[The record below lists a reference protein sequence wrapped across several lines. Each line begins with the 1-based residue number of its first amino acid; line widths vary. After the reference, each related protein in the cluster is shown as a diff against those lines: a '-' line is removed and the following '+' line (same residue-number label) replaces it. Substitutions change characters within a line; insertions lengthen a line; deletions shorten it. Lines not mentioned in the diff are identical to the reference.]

1 MVLVGRPGAEE
12 TWTFSADSVSSVQD
26 DDYSR
31 TVLEGDAEVQTGNM
45 LIKANRLELSGDDYN
60 RIDGSGSTSIFD
72 SDRNIS
78 VESDRFS
85 YNRDDKV
92 IEFRGRITMVDY
104 DEDTVIR
111 CEILKLIEDDDLV
124 EMQVFVRLI
133 QDDTISRG
141 EFATFDM
148 DKEILNISGNPV
160 VWRKDDEYRAEEI
173 QVNLD
178 TEEIIL
184 SGRVSGSLKT
194 KDNEAGQS
202 GSAEGEGVEP
212 GSPKQTEDGAEGEV
226 KDGAEDGSEVLN
238 DKAGTDGSAGGVNG
252 PDEN

>member
-1 MVLVGRPGAEE
+1 MSVGWLGAEE
-12 TWTFSADSVSSVQD
+12 TWNFSANSVSSVQG

-31 TVLEGDAEVQTGNM
+31 TVLEGNAEVQTGNM
-45 LIKANRLELSGDDYN
+45 LIKADRLELSGDDYN
-60 RIDGSGSTSIFD
+60 RIDGSGSTNIFD

-133 QDDTISRG
+133 QDDTICRG

-184 SGRVSGSLKT
+184 SGRVSGSLKA
-194 KDNEAGQS
+194 KDNEEGQS
-202 GSAEGEGVEP
+202 GSDEGEGIEP
-212 GSPKQTEDGAEGEV
+212 GSPEQTEDGAEGEV
-226 KDGAEDGSEVLN
+226 KDGVKDGAEALN
-238 DKAGTDGSAGGVNG
+238 DKAGADGSAGGVDG
-252 PDEN
+252 PAGN